1 MTIIHQLILK
11 RVTYNAQYMARLT
24 SAIYNA
30 NPGILKKL
38 EISLISI
45 QVPLRQ
51 VYLNQQVL
59 NQQQC
64 LSMVVMFL

>member
-1 MTIIHQLILK
+1 MVGLVMTVLTPTNSK
-11 RVTYNAQYMARLT
+11 TGYTYNAQYSST

-30 NPGILKKL
+30 QSRVFLKL

-51 VYLNQQVL
+51 N
-59 NQQQC
+59 
-64 LSMVVMFL
+64 